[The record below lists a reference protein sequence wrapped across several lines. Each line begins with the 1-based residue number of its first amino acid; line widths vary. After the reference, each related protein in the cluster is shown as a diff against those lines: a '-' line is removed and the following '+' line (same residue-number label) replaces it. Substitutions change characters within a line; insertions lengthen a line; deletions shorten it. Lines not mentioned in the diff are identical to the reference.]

1 MVSKRPGIFAVDYG
15 LDGQPIFGYLLW
27 RGGA

>member
-1 MVSKRPGIFAVDYG
+1 MATMLRIRPY
-15 LDGQPIFGYLLW
+15 PSYLLW